1 MVKDNAVNYLL
12 SGMTN
17 NEPITK
23 ETNNE
28 IEYFPPGLKKRMTKE
43 QVPT

>member
-1 MVKDNAVNYLL
+1 MVKDNTVNCLL

-17 NEPITK
+17 NEPVTK
-23 ETNNE
+23 ETNKE
-28 IEYFPPGLKKRMTKE
+28 IEYFFQVQTKRMTKE